1 MKDFKRR
8 VIVTILTMTM
18 VLAGIVVTPSNAK
31 AAEEVVGINIL
42 ATSDLH
48 GRFVPYDYAINAPD
62 NSGSLAQVASFA
74 KAMKSNMPNTILLDC
89 GDTIQDNSSE
99 LFLNED
105 LHPMIAGMN
114 EIGYDTVTLGNHEFN
129 YGMDVLKKVMKQSK
143 ATVLGGNVYN
153 PDGTGIAKP
162 YTIIERSGVKIG
174 IIGMVTPNITRWDAA
189 NLKGYKVTNPV
200 DETKR
205 IIAEIK
211 DKVDVIVAA
220 DHMGEASEYGV
231 KGSGVEDL
239 ANACPDIDVIVAAH
253 EHKAVEGAY
262 YNNVLTVENKSGGQT
277 AAVIQI
283 ELKKDDNG
291 KYKVTNRKS
300 ELVELKKYQPD
311 PSIVNSLSKY
321 DEMAKKNANVVI
333 GKLVGGDL
341 VPADEIKGI
350 AQVQLQETP
359 MLHLINEVQTYYSGA
374 QVSAAACFNL
384 AANMKAGDIR
394 RCDTAL
400 IYKFANTLYKLEMTG
415 AQLKKYMEWSAS
427 YYNTYKDG
435 DLTISYNP
443 NIRAYNYDTFS
454 GVNYE
459 VNVSK
464 EPGNRIEHLTY
475 KNGKPI
481 KATDKITI
489 AVNNYRANSHL
500 LTYGSVFKEGEA
512 LPKLLDK
519 DIHGEIGGVRELI
532 GDYIKN
538 VKKGVIK
545 PEVSGNWKIVGN
557 DWNKEFHQHVVQLVA
572 DGVIAVPTSEDG
584 RDSNVRSI
592 TKADIARYVTIDKP
606 AKVTGVT
613 VKSKKAKSAVVTFK
627 SVKNAVRY
635 EVSYSTDKKFKKG
648 VKKLSTKK
656 TSVTISK
663 LKSKKKYYVRVRAV
677 KYDIDDSMLYGSYSK
692 ISSVKVK

>member
-8 VIVTILTMTM
+8 VIVTLLTMTM
-18 VLAGIVVTPSNAK
+18 VLAGIVVTPSTAN
-31 AAEEVVGINIL
+31 AAEEMVDINIL

-48 GRFVPYDYAINAPD
+48 GRFVPFDYAINAAD
-62 NSGSLAQVASFA
+62 DSGSLAQVASLA
-74 KAMKSNMPNTILLDC
+74 KFFKKVPNTILLDC
-89 GDTIQDNSSE
+89 GDIIQDNSSE

-114 EIGYDTVTLGNHEFN
+114 EIGYDAITLGNHEFN
-129 YGMDVLKKVMKQSK
+129 YGMDVLKRIMKQSK
-143 ATVLGGNVYN
+143 AAVLGGNVYN
-153 PDGTGIAKP
+153 PDGTGVAKP
-162 YTIIERSGVKIG
+162 YTIIEKSGVKIG

-205 IIAEIK
+205 VIAEIK

-220 DHMGEASEYGV
+220 EHMGESSEYGV
-231 KGSGVEDL
+231 KGSGVVDL

-277 AAVIQI
+277 AAVIKI
-283 ELKKDDNG
+283 RLKKDDNG
-291 KYKVTNRKS
+291 TYKVAERES
-300 ELVELKKYQPD
+300 QLVDLKKWEPD
-311 PSIVNSLSKY
+311 PSVVNALSKY
-321 DEMAKKNANVVI
+321 DEIAKNNANAII
-333 GKLVGGDL
+333 GKLAGGDL
-341 VPADEIKGI
+341 VPPDEIKGI

-384 AANMKAGDIR
+384 AANMKAGDIK

-435 DLTISYNP
+435 DLTISFNP

-454 GVNYE
+454 GINYE

-500 LTYGSVFKEGEA
+500 LTYGAVFKEGEK

-557 DWNKEFHQHVVQLVA
+557 NWNKEFHQNAVELVA
-572 DGVIAVPTSEDG
+572 DGIITVPASEDG

-592 TKADIARYVTIDKP
+592 TKADIEPYVRIDEP
-606 AKVTGVT
+606 GKVTSVK

-635 EVSYSTDKKFKKG
+635 EVSYSTDKNFKKG
-648 VKKLSTKK
+648 VKKVSTKK
-656 TSVTISK
+656 TTINISK
-663 LKSKKKYYVRVRAV
+663 LRSKKRYYVRVRAV
-677 KYDIDDSMLYGSYSK
+677 KFNLDDSILYGSYSK
-692 ISSVKVK
+692 VISVKVK

>member
-8 VIVTILTMTM
+8 VIVTLLTMTM
-18 VLAGIVVTPSNAK
+18 VLAGIVVTPSTAN
-31 AAEEVVGINIL
+31 AAEEMVDINIL

-48 GRFVPYDYAINAPD
+48 GRFVPFDYAINAAD
-62 NSGSLAQVASFA
+62 DSGSLAQVASLA
-74 KAMKSNMPNTILLDC
+74 KFFKKVPNTILLDC
-89 GDTIQDNSSE
+89 GDIIQDNSSE

-114 EIGYDTVTLGNHEFN
+114 EIGYDAITLGNHEFN
-129 YGMDVLKKVMKQSK
+129 YGMDVLKRIMKQSK
-143 ATVLGGNVYN
+143 AAVLGGNVYN
-153 PDGTGIAKP
+153 PDGTGVAKP
-162 YTIIERSGVKIG
+162 YTIIEKSGVKIG

-205 IIAEIK
+205 VIAEIK

-220 DHMGEASEYGV
+220 EHMGESSEYGV
-231 KGSGVEDL
+231 KGSGVVDL

-277 AAVIQI
+277 AAVIKI
-283 ELKKDDNG
+283 RLKKDDNG
-291 KYKVTNRKS
+291 TYKVAERES
-300 ELVELKKYQPD
+300 QLVDLKKWEPD
-311 PSIVNSLSKY
+311 PSVVNALSKY
-321 DEMAKKNANVVI
+321 DEIAKNNANVII
-333 GKLVGGDL
+333 GKLAGGDL
-341 VPADEIKGI
+341 VPPDEIKGI

-384 AANMKAGDIR
+384 AANMKAGDIK

-435 DLTISYNP
+435 DLTISFNP

-454 GVNYE
+454 GINYE

-500 LTYGSVFKEGEA
+500 LTYGAVFKEGEK

-557 DWNKEFHQHVVQLVA
+557 NWNKEFHQNAVELVA
-572 DGVIAVPTSEDG
+572 DGIITVPASEDG

-592 TKADIARYVTIDKP
+592 TKADIEPYVRIDEP
-606 AKVTGVT
+606 GKVTSVK

-635 EVSYSTDKKFKKG
+635 EVSYSTDKNFKKG
-648 VKKLSTKK
+648 VKKVSTKK
-656 TSVTISK
+656 TTINISK
-663 LKSKKKYYVRVRAV
+663 LRSKKRYYVRVRAV
-677 KYDIDDSMLYGSYSK
+677 KFNLDDSILYGSYSK
-692 ISSVKVK
+692 VISVKVK

>member
-1 MKDFKRR
+1 
-8 VIVTILTMTM
+8 M
-18 VLAGIVVTPSNAK
+18 VD
-31 AAEEVVGINIL
+31 INIL

-48 GRFVPYDYAINAPD
+48 GRFVPFDYAINAAD
-62 NSGSLAQVASFA
+62 DSGSLAQVASLA
-74 KAMKSNMPNTILLDC
+74 KFFKKVPNTILLDC
-89 GDTIQDNSSE
+89 GDIIQDNSSE

-114 EIGYDTVTLGNHEFN
+114 EIGYDAITLGNHEFN
-129 YGMDVLKKVMKQSK
+129 YGMDVLKRIMKQSK
-143 ATVLGGNVYN
+143 AAVLGGNVYN
-153 PDGTGIAKP
+153 PDGTGVAKP
-162 YTIIERSGVKIG
+162 YTIIEKSGVKIG

-205 IIAEIK
+205 VIAEIK

-220 DHMGEASEYGV
+220 EHMGESSEYGV
-231 KGSGVEDL
+231 KGSGVVDL

-277 AAVIQI
+277 AAVIKI
-283 ELKKDDNG
+283 RLKKDDNG
-291 KYKVTNRKS
+291 TYKVAERES
-300 ELVELKKYQPD
+300 QLVDLKKWEPD
-311 PSIVNSLSKY
+311 PSVVNALSKY
-321 DEMAKKNANVVI
+321 DEIAKNNANVII
-333 GKLVGGDL
+333 GKLAGGDL
-341 VPADEIKGI
+341 VPPDEIKGI

-384 AANMKAGDIR
+384 AANMKAGDIK

-435 DLTISYNP
+435 DLTISFNP

-454 GVNYE
+454 GINYE

-500 LTYGSVFKEGEA
+500 LTYGAVFKEGEK

-557 DWNKEFHQHVVQLVA
+557 NWNKEFHQNAVELVA
-572 DGVIAVPTSEDG
+572 DGIITVPASEDG

-592 TKADIARYVTIDKP
+592 TKADIEPYVRIDEP
-606 AKVTGVT
+606 GKVTSVK

-635 EVSYSTDKKFKKG
+635 EVSYSTDKNFKKG
-648 VKKLSTKK
+648 VKKVSTKK
-656 TSVTISK
+656 TTINISK
-663 LKSKKKYYVRVRAV
+663 LRSKKRYYVRVRAV
-677 KYDIDDSMLYGSYSK
+677 KFNLDDSILYGSYSK
-692 ISSVKVK
+692 VISVKVK

>member
-8 VIVTILTMTM
+8 VIVTLLTMTM
-18 VLAGIVVTPSNAK
+18 VLAGIVVTPSTAK
-31 AAEEVVGINIL
+31 AAEEMVDINIL

-48 GRFVPYDYAINAPD
+48 GRFVPYDYAINAAD
-62 NSGSLAQVASFA
+62 DSGSLAQVASLA
-74 KAMKSNMPNTILLDC
+74 KFFKKVPNTILLDC
-89 GDTIQDNSSE
+89 GDIIQDNSSE
-99 LFLNED
+99 LFLNEN

-114 EIGYDTVTLGNHEFN
+114 EIGYDAITLGNHEFN
-129 YGMDVLKKVMKQSK
+129 YGMDVLKRIMKQSK
-143 ATVLGGNVYN
+143 AAVLGGNVYN
-153 PDGTGIAKP
+153 PDGTGVAKP
-162 YTIIERSGVKIG
+162 YTIIEKSGVKIG

-205 IIAEIK
+205 VIAEIK

-220 DHMGEASEYGV
+220 EHMGESSEYGV
-231 KGSGVEDL
+231 KGSGVVDL

-277 AAVIQI
+277 AAVIKI
-283 ELKKDDNG
+283 RLKKHDNG
-291 KYKVTNRKS
+291 KYKVAERES
-300 ELVELKKYQPD
+300 QLVDLKKWEPD
-311 PSIVNSLSKY
+311 PSVVNALSKY
-321 DEMAKKNANVVI
+321 DEIAKNNANVII
-333 GKLVGGDL
+333 GKLAGGDL
-341 VPADEIKGI
+341 VPPDEIKGI

-384 AANMKAGDIR
+384 AANMKAGDIK

-435 DLTISYNP
+435 DLTISFNP

-454 GVNYE
+454 GINYE

-500 LTYGSVFKEGEA
+500 LTYGAVFKEGEK

-545 PEVSGNWKIVGN
+545 PEVSGNWKIIGN
-557 DWNKEFHQHVVQLVA
+557 NWNKEFHQNAVELVA
-572 DGVIAVPTSEDG
+572 DGIITVPASEDG

-592 TKADIARYVTIDKP
+592 TKADIEPYVRIDEP
-606 AKVTGVT
+606 GKVTSVK

-635 EVSYSTDKKFKKG
+635 EVSYSTDKNFKKG
-648 VKKLSTKK
+648 VKKVSTKK
-656 TSVTISK
+656 TTINISK
-663 LKSKKKYYVRVRAV
+663 LRSKKRYYVRVRAV
-677 KYDIDDSMLYGSYSK
+677 KFNLDDSILYGSYSK
-692 ISSVKVK
+692 VISVKVK

>member
-8 VIVTILTMTM
+8 VIVTLLTMTM
-18 VLAGIVVTPSNAK
+18 VLAGIVVTPSTAK
-31 AAEEVVGINIL
+31 AAEEMVDINIL

-48 GRFVPYDYAINAPD
+48 GRFVPYDYAINAAD
-62 NSGSLAQVASFA
+62 DSGSLAQVASLA
-74 KAMKSNMPNTILLDC
+74 KFFKKVPNTILLDC
-89 GDTIQDNSSE
+89 GDIIQDNSSE
-99 LFLNED
+99 LFLNEN

-114 EIGYDTVTLGNHEFN
+114 EIGYDAITLGNHEFN
-129 YGMDVLKKVMKQSK
+129 YGMDVLKRIMKQSK
-143 ATVLGGNVYN
+143 AAVLGGNVYN
-153 PDGTGIAKP
+153 PDGTGVAKP
-162 YTIIERSGVKIG
+162 YTIIEKSGVKIG

-205 IIAEIK
+205 VIAEIK

-220 DHMGEASEYGV
+220 EHMGESSEYGV
-231 KGSGVEDL
+231 KGSGVVDL

-277 AAVIQI
+277 AAVIKI
-283 ELKKDDNG
+283 RLKKDDNG
-291 KYKVTNRKS
+291 KYKVAERES
-300 ELVELKKYQPD
+300 QLVDLKKWDPD
-311 PSIVNSLSKY
+311 PSVVNALSKY
-321 DEMAKKNANVVI
+321 DEIAKNNANVII
-333 GKLVGGDL
+333 GKLAGGDL
-341 VPADEIKGI
+341 VPPDEIKGI

-384 AANMKAGDIR
+384 AANMKAGDIK

-435 DLTISYNP
+435 DLTISFNP

-454 GVNYE
+454 GINYE

-500 LTYGSVFKEGEA
+500 LTYGAVFKEGEK

-557 DWNKEFHQHVVQLVA
+557 NWNKEFHQNAVELVA
-572 DGVIAVPTSEDG
+572 DGIITVPASEDG

-592 TKADIARYVTIDKP
+592 TKADIEPYVRIDEP
-606 AKVTGVT
+606 GKVTSVK

-635 EVSYSTDKKFKKG
+635 EVSYSTDKNFKKG
-648 VKKLSTKK
+648 VKKVSTKK
-656 TSVTISK
+656 TTINISK
-663 LKSKKKYYVRVRAV
+663 LRSKKRYYVRVRAV
-677 KYDIDDSMLYGSYSK
+677 KFNLDDSILYGSYSK
-692 ISSVKVK
+692 VISVKVK